1 MLDSFSQQKI
11 TLTGHL
17 FISLNG
23 EVVRDIPNLVVT
35 AGKNHV
41 TSRMK
46 DSTSAVKSHMA
57 AGTGSVTAH
66 ASNTSLGAEIAR
78 VALSS
83 SVASGNSITYIAT
96 FPAGTATGALT
107 ESGILN
113 SASGGT
119 MLCRTNFAAVNKG
132 SGDQMSITWV
142 VQVN

>member
-46 DSTSAVKSHMA
+46 GATSAVMSHMA
-57 AGTGSVTAH
+57 AGTGSVTAQPGD
-66 ASNTSLGAEIAR
+66 TSLGAEVAR

-83 SVASGNSITYIAT
+83 SVVSGNSITYVAT